1 MNEEIKSKEEL
12 FDILVNTYDVF
23 EKTARIIIDNL
34 ASRHRL
40 SESEELVLLSYEI
53 PQEFLDAIQQN
64 KNLMAISK

>member
-34 ASRHRL
+34 ASRQRL

-64 KNLMAISK
+64 KNLIF

>member
-1 MNEEIKSKEEL
+1 MEQIKTKEEL
-12 FDILVNTYDVF
+12 YNILVNAYDVE

-40 SESEELVLLSYEI
+40 SESEETLLLSHEI

-64 KNLMAISK
+64 KNLIY

>member
-64 KNLMAISK
+64 NNLIF

>member
-64 KNLMAISK
+64 KNLIF

>member
-1 MNEEIKSKEEL
+1 MEIKTKEEL
-12 FDILVNTYDVF
+12 YNILVNAYDVE

-40 SESEELVLLSYEI
+40 SESEETLLLSHEI

-64 KNLMAISK
+64 KNLIY